1 MWVFSRGQKVRKKP
15 LPQYP
20 PLHEMERG
28 TKGVRFTIKMII
40 QFKSKNLDLSSRTHI
55 MGILNITPDS
65 FSDGGRFFKF
75 NDAVRRGMKMA
86 EEGADIIDIG
96 GESTRPG
103 SDPVTLEEELSRVI
117 PVIESLA
124 KRTDIPISI
133 DTYKANVAKQA
144 LDAGAQMINDIS
156 ALRYDPAMRKIAAQY
171 NVPVVLMH
179 IQGTPKNMQ
188 QNPSYEDVIGE
199 IAGYLKESIQI
210 AMEVGI
216 EKEKIIIDPGIG
228 FGKRL
233 EDNLNI
239 LKNLKKFSILN
250 CPILI
255 GCSRKFFIGKI
266 LNLPADE
273 RLEGSLAALA
283 VAVMNG
289 ANLVRV
295 HDVKE
300 SKRVLEVVDAILKA

>member
-1 MWVFSRGQKVRKKP
+1 M
-15 LPQYP
+15 
-20 PLHEMERG
+20 
-28 TKGVRFTIKMII
+28 GV
-40 QFKSKNLDLSSRTHI
+40 
-55 MGILNITPDS
+55 LNVTPDS
-65 FSDGGRFFKF
+65 FSDEGRFFKF
-75 NDAVRRGMKMA
+75 DDAVRQGMKMA
-86 EEGADIIDIG
+86 EEGADLIDIG

-103 SDPVTLEEELSRVI
+103 SNPVSLEEELSRVI
-117 PVIESLA
+117 PVIESLSQQI
-124 KRTDIPISI
+124 DIPISI
-133 DTYKANVAKQA
+133 DTYKAEVAKEA
-144 LDAGAQMINDIS
+144 LDAGARMINDIS
-156 ALRYDPAMRKIAAQY
+156 ALRFDPELKKIAAKY
-171 NVPVVLMH
+171 DVPVVLMH

-188 QNPSYEDVIGE
+188 QNPWYEDVIGE
-199 IAGYLKESIQI
+199 IIGYLKESIQI
-210 AMEVGI
+210 AVEAGI
-216 EKEKIIIDPGIG
+216 EREKIIIDPGIG

-255 GCSRKFFIGKI
+255 GCSRKSFIGKI
-266 LNLPADE
+266 LNLPAEE

-300 SKRVLEVVDAILKA
+300 SKRVVSIVDAILHAG